1 VKRLRYV
8 IFCFLFISGCSWTVS
23 PQFRLNTE
31 GRDPRSIAQE
41 RIASIAGTL
50 EKLFGTPDKP
60 VVPDGIDLNL
70 DLLKMAAG
78 TIGSDEVD
86 RPWGLY
92 RKHCV
97 SCHGLSGDGAGAN
110 AAGLDPYP
118 SDFRNGVF
126 KYTSTTGEAKP
137 LRDDLLRTLRNG
149 NPGTAMPSFGKL
161 PEEQIQSLVEY
172 VEYLS
177 IRGQTELYLF
187 QVAADKNRDSPDFRV
202 SENGTVPFGPSSDMK
217 TVLEQGVKPSA
228 ASWAEA
234 VNFVIAPPP
243 QPKADTIEQLSVSI
257 DRGRELF
264 RTPGAQCYIC
274 HGWTGKGDGE
284 RTDFYD
290 DWNKRKLGDTPER
303 TKELAGLFQLPVQ
316 RLRVRDLT
324 GGTFHGGDRPID
336 IYRRIAVGI
345 KGTPMPASGP
355 APGRKGAL
363 SAEDIWHVVDY
374 VRSLATKG
382 SGFGV
387 QGSGSER

>member
-1 VKRLRYV
+1 VKRLRYI
-8 IFCFLFISGCSWTVS
+8 IFCLLFISGCSWTAS

-31 GRDPRSIAQE
+31 GRDPQSIAQE
-41 RIASIAGTL
+41 RIDAITGAL

-60 VVPDGIDLNL
+60 AVPDGISLNL
-70 DLLKMAAG
+70 NLLKMAAG
-78 TIGSDEVD
+78 PIGSDEVD
-86 RPWGLY
+86 RPWGLF

-118 SDFRNGVF
+118 SDFRYGVF
-126 KYTSTTGEAKP
+126 KYTSTAGEAKP
-137 LRDDLLRTLRNG
+137 LRDDLLRTMRNG
-149 NPGTAMPSFGKL
+149 NPGTAMPSFGML
-161 PEEQIQSLVEY
+161 PEEQIQSLAEY

-187 QVAADKNRDSPDFRV
+187 QIVEGDCPDFRV
-202 SENGTVPFGPSSDMK
+202 SENGTVPFRPLDIK
-217 TVLEQGVKPSA
+217 NVIAQGIEPIE

-234 VNFVIAPPP
+234 ETFAVTPPP
-243 QPKADTIEQLSVSI
+243 KPKADTLEQLSVSI
-257 DRGRELF
+257 DRGSELF

-274 HGWTGKGDGE
+274 HGWTGKGDGQ

-290 DWNKRKLGDTPER
+290 DWNQRKLGHTPER
-303 TKELAGLFQLPVQ
+303 TKELDRWFQLPVQ

-324 GGTFHGGDRPID
+324 EGIFHGGDRPID

-345 KGTPMPASGP
+345 KGTPMPAAGP

-363 SAEDIWHVVDY
+363 SPEDIWHVVDY
-374 VRSLATKG
+374 VRSLETKG
-382 SGFGV
+382 SGFGN
-387 QGSGSER
+387 